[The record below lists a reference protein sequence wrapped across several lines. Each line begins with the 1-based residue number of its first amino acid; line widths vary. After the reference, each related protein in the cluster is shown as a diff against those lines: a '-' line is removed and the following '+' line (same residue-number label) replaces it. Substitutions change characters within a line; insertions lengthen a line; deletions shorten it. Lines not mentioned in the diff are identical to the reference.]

1 MIIGKINIGD
11 APIMDKITLGLKIR
25 QLREQRNLTQMEFA
39 EMIDITDKALSK
51 IEVGRNYP
59 HLNTLMAI
67 SEKLGVS
74 LGFLVSENK
83 TIGKEIYVNEI
94 NERVSKM
101 SLHSVKHILEYIE
114 LYSKT
119 ERERQE
125 NIEE

>member
-1 MIIGKINIGD
+1 M
-11 APIMDKITLGLKIR
+11 MDKITLGLKIR
-25 QLREQRNLTQMEFA
+25 QLREQRNLTQVEFA

-67 SEKLGVS
+67 SEELGVS
-74 LGFLVSENK
+74 LEFLVSENK

-101 SLHSVKHILEYIE
+101 SLRSIKHILEYIE
-114 LYSKT
+114 LYTKT

>member
-1 MIIGKINIGD
+1 
-11 APIMDKITLGLKIR
+11 MDKITLGLKIR

-39 EMIDITDKALSK
+39 EMMDITDKALSK

-59 HLNTLMAI
+59 PLNTLMAI
-67 SEKLGVS
+67 SEELGVS
-74 LGFLVSENK
+74 LEFLFSENK

-101 SLHSVKHILEYIE
+101 SLRSIKHILEYLE

-125 NIEE
+125 DIEE

>member
-1 MIIGKINIGD
+1 
-11 APIMDKITLGLKIR
+11 MDKITLGLKIR

-67 SEKLGVS
+67 SEELGVS
-74 LGFLVSENK
+74 LEFLVSENK

-101 SLHSVKHILEYIE
+101 SLRSIKHILEYIE

-125 NIEE
+125 YIEE

>member
-1 MIIGKINIGD
+1 M
-11 APIMDKITLGLKIR
+11 MDKITIGLKIR
-25 QLREQRNLTQMEFA
+25 QLREQRNLTQVEFA

-67 SEKLGVS
+67 SEELGVS
-74 LGFLVSENK
+74 LEFLVSENK

-101 SLHSVKHILEYIE
+101 SLRSIKHILEYIE
-114 LYSKT
+114 LYTKT